1 VNKARFTKLQK
12 ALAVLEEVRDEEQE
26 AFDSV
31 PDNLR
36 TSERVQQMESGIECL
51 DNALA
56 ELSAFTD

>member
-1 VNKARFTKLQK
+1 MNKRRFLVLMSAVATLQN
-12 ALAVLEEVRDEEQE
+12 VRDEEQS
-26 AFDSV
+26 AFDAI

>member
-1 VNKARFTKLQK
+1 MNKARFTKLQK

-36 TSERVQQMESGIECL
+36 TSERVQQMERGIECL